1 MLNENM
7 KAIRKSKG
15 LSQQE
20 LAIKLNVV
28 RQTVSK
34 WEQGLSVPDSDM
46 LISISEVLET
56 PVSTLLGETV
66 IETEVDNLKAISEKL
81 EVINLQLAQR
91 KTTKRKIVCWLLIS
105 LCAIII
111 LIFAALII
119 MNSPYLGWDYS
130 DPEAAVLGVAFHSFE
145 WLFVRVAPIILIA
158 AIIGIFFTCQLNEL
172 INRSVSKMKKKVIGI
187 ITAIVIVLG
196 LSLVAYNQITPDEYV
211 PAADEIALHIQLDT
225 EEDVG
230 LLVYDYRTNSHKY
243 SGGISNADKS
253 LIKHD
258 SDNIVVWNKEE
269 LNNLSDTFELL
280 MQFRIITE
288 YVAPN
293 YENVYPDDI
302 TKHIE
307 PISWEAHFG
316 ETYFITITGG
326 KTNGY
331 KAVLN

>member
-1 MLNENM
+1 
-7 KAIRKSKG
+7 
-15 LSQQE
+15 
-20 LAIKLNVV
+20 
-28 RQTVSK
+28 
-34 WEQGLSVPDSDM
+34 
-46 LISISEVLET
+46 
-56 PVSTLLGETV
+56 
-66 IETEVDNLKAISEKL
+66 
-81 EVINLQLAQR
+81 
-91 KTTKRKIVCWLLIS
+91 
-105 LCAIII
+105 
-111 LIFAALII
+111 
-119 MNSPYLGWDYS
+119 
-130 DPEAAVLGVAFHSFE
+130 
-145 WLFVRVAPIILIA
+145 
-158 AIIGIFFTCQLNEL
+158 
-172 INRSVSKMKKKVIGI
+172 MKKKVIGI
-187 ITAIVIVLG
+187 VTAIVIVLG
-196 LSLVAYNQITPDEYV
+196 LNLVAYNQITPDEYV

-230 LLVYDYRTNSHKY
+230 LLVYDYRTNSHEY